1 MKNLPNTNLRTM
13 AAQEG
18 LAAGEEA
25 AVVAVEVAAAAE
37 VVEAAGAEAGA
48 MASACKEIPRAMT
61 K

>member
-1 MKNLPNTNLRTM
+1 M

>member
-1 MKNLPNTNLRTM
+1 M
-13 AAQEG
+13 AVQEG

-25 AVVAVEVAAAAE
+25 AVVAVEVDAAAE

-48 MASACKEIPRAMT
+48 TASACKEIPRAMT